1 MMDVKT
7 NSREI
12 CEKLLRKGVVV
23 RSLASYGYDTF
34 IRINAGTDQEN
45 KICVDALIS
54 VAGK

>member
-1 MMDVKT
+1 
-7 NSREI
+7 
-12 CEKLLRKGVVV
+12 V